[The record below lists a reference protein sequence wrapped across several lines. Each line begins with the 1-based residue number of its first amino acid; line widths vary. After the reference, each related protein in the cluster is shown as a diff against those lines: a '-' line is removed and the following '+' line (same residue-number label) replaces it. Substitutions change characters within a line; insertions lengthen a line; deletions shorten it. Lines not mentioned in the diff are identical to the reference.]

1 MNYKE
6 IESFK
11 SILLQMVKQGC
22 SIKNDDF
29 SVDGRVAG
37 VGFKPYWTYP
47 TDSKINKLEFNILD
61 NRGRIA
67 PFYLYNIIGCDVTA
81 QDGVS
86 LDKSKNLKLD
96 IHVFSPSKVR
106 DSEPYDKI
114 SIQINME

>member
-67 PFYLYNIIGCDVTA
+67 PFYLYNIIGCDVTCIFRLIRTA
-81 QDGVS
+81 IPDLS
-86 LDKSKNLKLD
+86 RFIRKSGYIRACKKL
-96 IHVFSPSKVR
+96 V
-106 DSEPYDKI
+106 SEP
-114 SIQINME
+114 